1 MKKVAA
7 TSGHKVSLAAF
18 FLALG
23 MTWEGNCAGTEMLL
37 NLYSRPPKRRSP
49 SRATLS
55 IPPFQRAREASWL
68 LKNTRSAL
76 PCNKKMH
83 RSESFSGCRRRPLSA
98 VRFCLR
104 ARTRRPSPDRPL
116 PVLHFAR
123 LSALIF
129 LCWSV
134 LDAFFLPVLS
144 PGFFPGARDGF
155 SLAFAAAASAVAD
168 CDFRPFRAA

>member
-23 MTWEGNCAGTEMLL
+23 MTREGNCAGTEMLL

-55 IPPFQRAREASWL
+55 IPPFRRAREASWL
-68 LKNTRSAL
+68 LKNTRSAP
-76 PCNKKMH
+76 PCNKKIH
-83 RSESFSGCRRRPLSA
+83 RSQSFSGCRQRPLLPSGSA
-98 VRFCLR
+98 CGRERAGPRRTARCLCY
-104 ARTRRPSPDRPL
+104 TSPVCPHL
-116 PVLHFAR
+116 F
-123 LSALIF
+123 F
-129 LCWSV
+129 FCWSV
-134 LDAFFLPVLS
+134 LDAFVLPVLS

-155 SLAFAAAASAVAD
+155 SRAFAAAAIAAAG